1 MREKNYSD
9 LTMFADYRVP
19 QILAF
24 FSVLK
29 YSPKLEETLRSKV
42 LLQPGS
48 ETEVEIREFSICAI
62 DVSIHFTFFFLFFW
76 ILQVTAVFIIG
87 LEVHTKKNVQRWCNI
102 S

>member
-48 ETEVEIREFSICAI
+48 ETEVEIRAFSICAI
-62 DVSIHFTFFFLFFW
+62 DVSIHFTFFFLFF
-76 ILQVTAVFIIG
+76 LDTASYGCFYHWFRG
-87 LEVHTKKNVQRWCNI
+87 SH
-102 S
+102 